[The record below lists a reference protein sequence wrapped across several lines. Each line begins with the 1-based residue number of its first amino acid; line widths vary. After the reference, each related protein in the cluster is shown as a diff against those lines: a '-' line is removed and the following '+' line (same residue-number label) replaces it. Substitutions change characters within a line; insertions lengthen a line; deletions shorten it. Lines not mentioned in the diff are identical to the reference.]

1 MGRPREF
8 DPAEALDKAM
18 HLFWSKGYFD
28 TSIRDLVARTGVNY
42 YGLYDAF
49 DSKHGLFLAALDH
62 YRDTVT
68 RDIGAALRD
77 AEPGPDAI
85 AAALTTARDRVQAE
99 EPDSG
104 CLMCNT
110 AIELAPHDAEAAGKV
125 QTHMTMMREAFEAV
139 LREAQAAG
147 TITADKDAAALAE
160 FFATT
165 TYSIGLLLRAG
176 CGQDMVDRH
185 IRTALSVLD

>member
-8 DPAEALDKAM
+8 DPDEALDKAM

-28 TSIRDLVARTGVNY
+28 TSIRDLVAQTGVNY

-49 DSKHGLFLAALDH
+49 ESKHGLFLAALDR

-68 RDIGAALRD
+68 RDIGAALHA
-77 AEPGPDAI
+77 AEPGRDAI
-85 AAALTTARDRVQAE
+85 AAALTTARDRVQAL
-99 EPDSG
+99 EPGVG

-110 AIELAPHDAEAAGKV
+110 AIELAPHDAEAAEKV
-125 QTHMTMMREAFEAV
+125 QSHMTRMRDAFETV
-139 LREAQAAG
+139 LRTAQASGA
-147 TITADKDAAALAE
+147 IAADKDVPALAE

-165 TYSIGLLLRAG
+165 ISSIGLLLRAG
-176 CGQDMVDRH
+176 CDTALVDRH
-185 IRTALSVLD
+185 IRTALSLLD

>member
-18 HLFWSKGYFD
+18 RLFWSKGYFD

-49 DSKHGLFLAALDH
+49 DSKHGLFLAALDR

-68 RDIGAALRD
+68 RGIAARLHRAQPGAAAVGEALRSVRD
-77 AEPGPDAI
+77 VLQTEAPGA
-85 AAALTTARDRVQAE
+85 
-99 EPDSG
+99 G

-110 AIELAPHDAEAAGKV
+110 AIEVAPHDAEAAAKV
-125 QTHMTMMREAFEAV
+125 QAHIKLFRDGFADNLRRARESGELAP
-139 LREAQAAG
+139 
-147 TITADKDAAALAE
+147 DKDVGALAE
-160 FFATT
+160 FFAATVPT
-165 TYSIGLLLRAG
+165 IGLTLRAG
-176 CGQDMVDRH
+176 YGDAVVERH